1 VTKADASSS
10 VRESFQALLVPFLC
24 FFLSGASG
32 LVFEVIW
39 TRMLTLV
46 FGASTPAIS
55 TVLSAFMGGLAL
67 GSFVFGRVAD
77 RLKFPLVT
85 YAVMETGVGV
95 FSLLI
100 PLVVRYVYPPISHW
114 ITNHGGNRFDVFT
127 LLRFAVVALVLLPPT
142 TLMGATLPLLSRHFV
157 AQGGRLGQRVGAL
170 YAVNTFGAVTGTF
183 LAGFFLLPG
192 IGLAWTNAL
201 AACTNLTLAALIVL
215 FRKPLLGEAWP
226 ASWRELLPVSS
237 ASVESRSHPS
247 PHADPTQRAPDED
260 DRDEVLDA
268 RESAWVRRATLAAA
282 AGSGF
287 AALGYEVILSRAL
300 DMVIGSSIY
309 SFAIILMAFL
319 IGIGGGSALASA
331 ILRARPTPGRTV
343 ALAGTVEALALLQFV
358 VYQTNFSRLLWAVT
372 TVVVLLGTA
381 IAATWRRPVLALGV
395 TQLLIAAGA
404 IVTYFFQDRIPRM
417 FVHLA
422 LTATTNCD
430 PSEPIR
436 FSEHIGTIQLLSFLV
451 ALLCA
456 LPAAVGMGA
465 AFPLGVRAF
474 ARGAASVGADT
485 GAVYS
490 VNTLGSIVGSFLTGF
505 VIMPTVGMETA
516 MYVAVAV
523 NLALALLLFLA
534 SPGEEPVKYV
544 LVPLAAVLLAVTGTG
559 AVLGREGRIARSH
572 GTVRLFP
579 RAWDQAEMTTGV
591 FRLSLADGIVRR
603 RGGRCIEDQP
613 GERRQSMPNE
623 NPIYYRDGVTTTVTV
638 ERWNVGD
645 SVHFALKNNGKVDA
659 SNGDD
664 MPTQVLVGA
673 YPLLL
678 HPRGAQGLDVAVVGF
693 GSGVTIGTVLQF
705 PVRRVDVIE
714 LERWIPDASR
724 FFADVNH
731 LTYTPERVFPYVSM
745 PRLTV
750 LNNDGRNFLAATN
763 HRYDVVIS
771 EPSNPWITGVSNMFT
786 ADHFRAATQALA
798 PDGVYVQ
805 WVQLYE
811 MSPDNIKSIY
821 RTFAS
826 VFPCVRVFAAD
837 AYSSD
842 TIMLGSFRP
851 LPLDPI
857 ALDAR
862 LAAPGIRAA
871 VEPSHAVNA
880 TDLLARMLF
889 ATREEVMRFAVIE
902 ERLERGEWRSDLRA
916 TGLGECSP
924 PACRRRPAPINT
936 DDNALIEFA
945 APRDLIGFDAFTG
958 YVETMYSDE
967 WRYGRVEQHMQVPD
981 DLEARIRLRAQLGIS
996 LLAAGRPRRAG
1007 ELLDETATMRGPGG
1021 VELRVP
1027 EMLRAAAL
1035 WNAITAPREPTVRLE
1050 APIPSAALSPEG
1062 ARALQESFDRAR
1074 QAIDNGSY
1082 NTALEILL
1090 ALPSNLRDQSGP
1102 GMRMMFGFL
1111 LYRASLTEGA
1121 EPRFAEAAEAL
1132 EALLRDEPAW
1142 CERHPEVHYLIG
1154 RARFRN
1160 GDFARAVQA
1169 MGRFVDLS
1177 RTPTRGEHEALSV
1190 PRDLDEPPLEAAPV
1204 TDEPGE
1210 SSKDLHPDPRR
1221 LSAATLPA
1229 NARRAP

>member
-1 VTKADASSS
+1 MTKPADADTRPRSAL
-10 VRESFQALLVPFLC
+10 QALLVPFLC

-67 GSFVFGRVAD
+67 GSFIFGRYAD
-77 RLKFPLVT
+77 RLKYPILT
-85 YAVMETGVGV
+85 YAAMEAGVGV

-100 PLVVRYVYPPISHW
+100 PVVVRNVYPPVSHW

-127 LLRFAVVALVLLPPT
+127 LLRFVVVALVLLPPT
-142 TLMGATLPLLSRHFV
+142 TLMGATLPLLAKHFV
-157 AQGGRLGQRVGAL
+157 KQGGRLGQRVGAL
-170 YAVNTFGAVTGTF
+170 YSVNTFGAVGGTF

-215 FRKPLLGEAWP
+215 FRKPLLGDAWP
-226 ASWRELLPVSS
+226 TSWRELLPSRE
-237 ASVESRSHPS
+237 APVEEPPAKDDAKSD
-247 PHADPTQRAPDED
+247 AEEDEPDEVVED
-260 DRDEVLDA
+260 KD
-268 RESAWVRRATLAAA
+268 SQWVRYATLAAA

-287 AALGYEVILSRAL
+287 AALAYEVILSRAL

-309 SFAIILMAFL
+309 SFTIILMGFL
-319 IGIGGGSALASA
+319 IGIGGGSALAST
-331 ILRARPTPGRTV
+331 ILRARPTPGMTV
-343 ALAGTVEALALLQFV
+343 AVAGAVEAMALLQFV
-358 VYQTNFSRLLWAVT
+358 VYQTNLSRLIWAIT
-372 TVVVLLGTA
+372 TIVVLLGTA

-417 FVHLA
+417 FVYLA
-422 LTATTNCD
+422 LTSTTNCD
-430 PSEPIR
+430 PAETIH
-436 FSEHIGTIQLLSFLV
+436 FSQHIGTIQLLSFLV

-474 ARGAASVGADT
+474 ARGASKVGSDT
-485 GAVYS
+485 GSVYS
-490 VNTLGSIVGSFLTGF
+490 VNTVGSIAGSFLMGF
-505 VIMPTVGMETA
+505 IIMPAVGMETA

-523 NLALALLLFLA
+523 NLGLALMLFLA

-544 LVPLAAVLLAVTGTG
+544 LVPLAAILLAVTGTG
-559 AVLGREGRIARSH
+559 AALGREGRIARSH

-591 FRLSLADGIVRR
+591 FRLSLADGMVRR
-603 RGGRCIEDQP
+603 RGGRCVEDQP
-613 GERRQSMPNE
+613 GERRQAMTGD

-645 SVHFALKNNGKVDA
+645 AVHFALKNNGKVDA

-724 FFADVNH
+724 FFADVNR
-731 LTYTPERVFPYVSM
+731 LTYTPERAFPYVAM
-745 PRLTV
+745 PRLNI
-750 LNNDGRNFLAATN
+750 LNNDGRNFLAATDR
-763 HRYDVVIS
+763 RYDVVIS

-826 VFPCVRVFAAD
+826 VFPYVRVFAAD

-842 TIMLGSFRP
+842 TVMLGSFRP
-851 LPLDPI
+851 LALDP
-857 ALDAR
+857 AELDRR
-862 LAAPGIRAA
+862 LAEPGARAA
-871 VEPSHAVNA
+871 VEPSHAANG

-889 ATREEVMRFAVIE
+889 ASREEVMRFAMLE

-916 TGLGECSP
+916 TGLGECAA

-967 WRYGRVEQHMQVPD
+967 WRYGRVEQHLALPD
-981 DLEARIRLRAQLGIS
+981 ALEDRVRTRARLGIS

-1007 ELLDETATMRGPGG
+1007 EVLDETAAMRGPGG
-1021 VELRVP
+1021 VELHVP

-1050 APIPSAALSPEG
+1050 APTPSAALSPEG
-1062 ARALQESFDRAR
+1062 ARALQETFDRAR

-1082 NTALEILL
+1082 NTALETLL
-1090 ALPSNLRDQSGP
+1090 ALPGNIREQSGP
-1102 GMRMMFGFL
+1102 GIRMMFGFL
-1111 LYRASLTEGA
+1111 LYRASLA
-1121 EPRFAEAAEAL
+1121 EHAELRFAEAAEAL
-1132 EALLRDEPAW
+1132 EALLHDEPAW
-1142 CERHPEVHYLIG
+1142 CERHPEVNYLIG

-1160 GDFARAVQA
+1160 GDFARSVQA
-1169 MGRFVDLS
+1169 MGRFVDQS
-1177 RTPTRGEHEALSV
+1177 RNPVRGEHEALAV
-1190 PRDLDEPPLEAAPV
+1190 PRDLDEPAAEAAPV
-1204 TDEPGE
+1204 TDAPGE
-1210 SSKDLHPDPRR
+1210 SDKD
-1221 LSAATLPA
+1221 T
-1229 NARRAP
+1229 RAGNTP

>member
-1 VTKADASSS
+1 MTKPADAEPQSRSAL
-10 VRESFQALLVPFLC
+10 QALLVPFLC

-67 GSFVFGRVAD
+67 GSFIFGRFAD
-77 RLKFPLVT
+77 RLKFPILT
-85 YAVMETGVGV
+85 YAAMEAGVGV

-100 PLVVRYVYPPISHW
+100 PVIVRGVYPPVSHW

-127 LLRFAVVALVLLPPT
+127 LLRFVVVALVLLPPT
-142 TLMGATLPLLSRHFV
+142 TLMGATLPLLAKHFV
-157 AQGGRLGQRVGAL
+157 KQGGRLGQRVGAL
-170 YAVNTFGAVTGTF
+170 YSVNTFGAVAGTF

-201 AACTNLTLAALIVL
+201 AACTNLTLAALIVI
-215 FRKPLLGEAWP
+215 FRKPLLGDAWP
-226 ASWRELLPVSS
+226 TSWRDLLPSK
-237 ASVESRSHPS
+237 AATVE
-247 PHADPTQRAPDED
+247 
-260 DRDEVLDA
+260 
-268 RESAWVRRATLAAA
+268 ESAAAAEADAKADAEEEEVDEAPEEKDSQWVRYATLAAA

-287 AALGYEVILSRAL
+287 AALAYEVILSRAL

-309 SFAIILMAFL
+309 SFTIILMGFL

-331 ILRARPTPGRTV
+331 ILRARPTPGMTV
-343 ALAGTVEALALLQFV
+343 AVAGAIEAMALLQFV
-358 VYQTNFSRLLWAVT
+358 VYQTNLSRLIWAIT
-372 TVVVLLGTA
+372 TIVVLLGTA

-417 FVHLA
+417 FVYLA
-422 LTATTNCD
+422 LTSTTNCD
-430 PSEPIR
+430 ATETIH
-436 FSEHIGTIQLLSFLV
+436 FSQHIGTIQLLSFLV

-474 ARGAASVGADT
+474 ARGLSKVGSDT
-485 GAVYS
+485 GSVYS
-490 VNTLGSIVGSFLTGF
+490 VNTVGSIAGSFLMGF
-505 VIMPTVGMETA
+505 LIMPAVGMETA

-523 NLALALLLFLA
+523 NLGLALMLFLA

-544 LVPLAAVLLAVTGTG
+544 LVPLAAILLAITGTG
-559 AVLGREGRIARSH
+559 AALGREGRIARSH

-591 FRLSLADGIVRR
+591 FRLSLADGMVRR
-603 RGGRCIEDQP
+603 RGGRCVEDQP
-613 GERRQSMPNE
+613 GERRQAMNGD

-645 SVHFALKNNGKVDA
+645 AVHFALKNNGKVDA

-678 HPRGAQGLDVAVVGF
+678 HPRGAQNLDVAVVGF

-724 FFADVNH
+724 FFADVNR
-731 LTYTPERVFPYVSM
+731 LTYTPERAFPYVAM
-745 PRLTV
+745 PRLTI
-750 LNNDGRNFLAATN
+750 LNNDGRNYLAATDR
-763 HRYDVVIS
+763 RYDVVIS

-826 VFPCVRVFAAD
+826 VFPYVRVFAAD

-842 TIMLGSFRP
+842 TVMLGSFRP
-851 LPLDPI
+851 LALDP
-857 ALDAR
+857 AELDRR
-862 LAAPGIRAA
+862 LAEPGVRAA
-871 VEPSHAVNA
+871 VEPSHAANG

-889 ATREEVMRFAVIE
+889 ATREEVMRFATLE

-916 TGLGECSP
+916 TGLGECAA

-967 WRYGRVEQHMQVPD
+967 WRYGRVEQSIVLPD
-981 DLEARIRLRAQLGIS
+981 ALEERVRMRARLGIS

-1007 ELLDETATMRGPGG
+1007 EVLDETAAMRGPGG

-1050 APIPSAALSPEG
+1050 APTPSAALSPEG
-1062 ARALQESFDRAR
+1062 ARALQETFDRAR

-1082 NTALEILL
+1082 NTALETLL
-1090 ALPSNLRDQSGP
+1090 ALPGNIREQSGP
-1102 GMRMMFGFL
+1102 GIRMMFGFL
-1111 LYRASLTEGA
+1111 LYRASLAEHA

-1132 EALLRDEPAW
+1132 EALQRDEPAW
-1142 CERHPEVHYLIG
+1142 CERHPEVNYLIG

-1160 GDFARAVQA
+1160 GDFARSVQA
-1169 MGRFVDLS
+1169 MGRFVDQS
-1177 RTPTRGEHEALSV
+1177 RNPVRGEHEALAV
-1190 PRDLDEPPLEAAPV
+1190 PRDLDEPPAESAPV

-1210 SSKDLHPDPRR
+1210 STKDTRP
-1221 LSAATLPA
+1221 AAG
-1229 NARRAP
+1229 NAP